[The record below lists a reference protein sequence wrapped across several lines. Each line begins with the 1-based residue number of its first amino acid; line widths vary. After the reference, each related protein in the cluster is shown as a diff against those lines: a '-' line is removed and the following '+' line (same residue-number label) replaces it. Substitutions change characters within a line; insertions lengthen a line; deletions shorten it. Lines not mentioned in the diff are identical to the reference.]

1 MNGGVSNR
9 LGWIFSQEMNLPH
22 ISTHIHNLIIAQYF
36 CSKLRKIWRNHAR
49 KLAAHNSLYLLC
61 ACRFVGCWYNR
72 RHNQSNEP
80 RLKAISWF
88 ITITLYLLLPSAA
101 SPRPRHSPGFNNK
114 ISNKTRGQ
122 MEGEYP
128 HRGSRASARIRWE
141 NIYSLPDIMPLSCTL
156 PWHCPWLRSSLNSWA
171 SQRVGCCCCCWLE

>member
-1 MNGGVSNR
+1 MQETGADRYILFPLGLGVINNHQAGEYQNIRISECVQFHSMNGGVSNR

-36 CSKLRKIWRNHAR
+36 CSKLSKIWRNHAC

-61 ACRFVGCWYNR
+61 ACRFVGCWYNH

-88 ITITLYLLLPSAA
+88 ITITLYLLPRLLPRLA
-101 SPRPRHSPGFNNK
+101 
-114 ISNKTRGQ
+114 
-122 MEGEYP
+122 
-128 HRGSRASARIRWE
+128 RAIHQVLTIKYQIKPADRWRE
-141 NIYSLPDIMPLSCTL
+141 NIHTEDPVL
-156 PWHCPWLRSSLNSWA
+156 
-171 SQRVGCCCCCWLE
+171 QLE